1 MLNMASQF
9 APAGW
14 FTGSTLDTQHRVP
27 LPTVTDQGPKWGQ
40 TKPSGGGITRNH
52 VMGEG
57 GYLWHLIWLISRT
70 QVSRFSEPLPGD
82 CCQGNRVRGKS
93 GSLQDSGG
101 WGGGGC
107 CDWFGHIKWKLSNS
121 IYVTEPITVHSQSK
135 GYSES
140 LLTCANFLL
149 QLHYWPCCQTLLQA
163 CSEQLV

>member
-57 GYLWHLIWLISRT
+57 GYLWHLTWLISRT

-101 WGGGGC
+101 WGGGDGVT
-107 CDWFGHIKWKLSNS
+107 DLAISNES
-121 IYVTEPITVHSQSK
+121 SRTAFMSLSQSQFIHK
-135 GYSES
+135 AKATLS
-140 LLTCANFLL
+140 
-149 QLHYWPCCQTLLQA
+149 HYWLALIFSCNYTIDPVVRLCCRHA
-163 CSEQLV
+163 VNS

>member
-57 GYLWHLIWLISRT
+57 GYLWHLTWLISRT
-70 QVSRFSEPLPGD
+70 QVNH
-82 CCQGNRVRGKS
+82 CQGIVVRAT
-93 GSLQDSGG
+93 GSEENLGACRIQ
-101 WGGGGC
+101 GGGGG
-107 CDWFGHIKWKLSNS
+107 DAVTDLAISNES
-121 IYVTEPITVHSQSK
+121 SRTAFMSLSQSQFIHK
-135 GYSES
+135 AKATLS
-140 LLTCANFLL
+140 
-149 QLHYWPCCQTLLQA
+149 HYWLALIFSCNYTIDPVVRLCCRHA
-163 CSEQLV
+163 VNS